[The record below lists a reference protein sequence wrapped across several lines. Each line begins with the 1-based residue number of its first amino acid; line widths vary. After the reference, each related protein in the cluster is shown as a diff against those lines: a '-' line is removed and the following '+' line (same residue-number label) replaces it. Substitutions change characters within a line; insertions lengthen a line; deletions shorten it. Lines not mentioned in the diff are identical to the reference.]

1 MQEIAINGVYSVI
14 TTSSGWVIQNTGKQR
29 AYLNITD
36 GTAPIMDPGYI
47 LDPGMILRDIDI
59 NIAGTVYGRTDKNQH
74 GSVVVNG

>member
-1 MQEIAINGVYSVI
+1 MQEIAINGVYSII

-29 AYLNITD
+29 VFLNITD

-47 LDPGMILRDIDI
+47 LDPGMILRDEDL
-59 NIAGTVYGRTDKNQH
+59 NITGTVYGRTDKSTN